1 MLFEYAVEPQAIGSS
16 WQTFL
21 YLIEKFGFDRGR
33 LISRLPGKW
42 EKKVIQAAK
51 EADGKHCRA
60 PTKRQTGGGRLWA
73 ALQLRDVMD
82 R

>member
-42 EKKVIQAAK
+42 TPA
-51 EADGKHCRA
+51 RT
-60 PTKRQTGGGRLWA
+60 P
-73 ALQLRDVMD
+73 
-82 R
+82 